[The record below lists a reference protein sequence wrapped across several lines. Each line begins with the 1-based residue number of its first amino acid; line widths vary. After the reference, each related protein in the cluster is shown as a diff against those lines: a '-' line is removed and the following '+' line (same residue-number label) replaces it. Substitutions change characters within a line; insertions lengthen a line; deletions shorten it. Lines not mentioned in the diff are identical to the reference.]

1 MSRRAIIKFGGADLS
16 NGHRVKKAAKMVVD
30 YDCDEIVVVVSAMG
44 KTTDMLVDLL
54 AQINVCERDHADI
67 ISMGEQT
74 SAKVFASAIKKMGG
88 KSVCFLPGDKEWP
101 LITDSR
107 CTDAVPD
114 LDMCRRKMEQYVEP
128 RLGDTIQVICG
139 FIGTDTC
146 GNITTLGRGGSDTT
160 ALVVG
165 NCLKADEVILV
176 KDTNGLLT
184 ADPELVQDCEQI
196 EEIHIEE
203 LFALAHG
210 GARIV
215 RHQGLKYKLPGQL
228 LRIVPFSSNDLK
240 SEGTRVVGD
249 FSSDRGLKQKN
260 GLSSITVICDLN
272 VQNLRSI
279 FTSMEE
285 KGAELR
291 GISSGEKSVTIFG
304 EYHVGSLVSELHESM
319 DSFKAISHREGV
331 SMLEVTHPRFV
342 DDPGWVARITEEL
355 SDRDINIIEVT
366 TSKATIGIYLDER
379 YMTEAVNALEQK
391 FIEPIADNVFREDL
405 QKGSV
410 GV

>member
-44 KTTDMLVDLL
+44 KTTDMLADLL
-54 AQINVCERDHADI
+54 AQINLCERDHADI

-74 SAKVFASAIKKMGG
+74 SAKVFASAIRELGG
-88 KSVCFLPGDKEWP
+88 RSVCFLPGDNEWP

-107 CTDAVPD
+107 CNDAVPD
-114 LDMCRRKMEQYVEP
+114 MEMCRKKIIQYVEP
-128 RLGDTIQVICG
+128 HLGDTIPVICG
-139 FIGTDTC
+139 FIGRDTY
-146 GNITTLGRGGSDTT
+146 GNTTTLGRGGSDTT
-160 ALVVG
+160 ALVMG
-165 NCLKADEVILV
+165 NCLEADEVILV
-176 KDTNGLLT
+176 KDTDGLLT
-184 ADPELVQDCEQI
+184 ADPELVQNCKQI

-203 LFALAHG
+203 LFTLAHG

-228 LRIVPFSSNDLK
+228 LRIVPFSSGDLK
-240 SEGTRVVGD
+240 SEGTRVVGE
-249 FSSDRGLKQKN
+249 FSSAGVLKQKN

-279 FTSMEE
+279 FASVEE
-285 KGAELR
+285 NGAEFR
-291 GISSGEKSVTIFG
+291 GISSGEKSLTIFG
-304 EYHVGSLVSELHESM
+304 EFHVESLVSELHENM

-331 SMLEVTHPRFV
+331 GILEVTHPRFV

-355 SDRDINIIEVT
+355 SDRGINIIEVT
-366 TSKATIGIYLDER
+366 TSKATIGIYLDEEVLA
-379 YMTEAVNALEQK
+379 EAADAVEQR
-391 FIEPIADNVFREDL
+391 INGHSADSVFHE
-405 QKGSV
+405 KIVEGAA